1 MEFTVGLQEIN
12 RGQISLVGG
21 KAVNLGEL
29 TKVDGI
35 IVPTGFCVTTHAF
48 VTFMAQSPDVAAA
61 VESLMPCPLETA
73 PQLPNWPQA
82 SGG

>member
-1 MEFTVGLQEIN
+1 MEFTVGLQKID
-12 RGQISLVGG
+12 RGQVSLVGG

-48 VTFMAQSPDVAAA
+48 VTSWRTRPTLPLPWTG
-61 VESLMPCPLETA
+61 SMPCPLETA